1 MQPESGTAVLR
12 NRLEIGLWMD
22 DPFRNSRS
30 VLVRRQAKAQ
40 GIRQI
45 HFAGSNIRIE
55 HQSVGNAS
63 RTLHRRLLLRRPSS
77 ETFNRDFVVGA
88 LQRMQQAFRN
98 RFPSRNQNLG
108 DRTHKLRVHRSGKVA
123 VLFRASRR
131 KVARLLGPRLLR
143 VERCSWRSC
152 GQVGRSNQQ
161 TDPGLGTDYLGAAR
175 RVQGVLHHRQ
185 RHCLQQLELFFRLS
199 IDQQYFWAILHLS
212 LFRISSRTPEFL
224 INFSHGNC
232 QNVSNPFFCN
242 SRRKSEQKWR
252 MSLYNAVK
260 E

>member
-1 MQPESGTAVLR
+1 MSRGRGSGPMQPESGTAVLR
-12 NRLEIGLWMD
+12 NRLEIGLRMD

-63 RTLHRRLLLRRPSS
+63 RTLHRRLLLRRPSA

-88 LQRMQQAFRN
+88 LQRMQKAFRN

-108 DRTHKLRVHRSGKVA
+108 DRNHKLRVHRSGKVA

-143 VERCSWRSC
+143 VERCS
-152 GQVGRSNQQ
+152 
-161 TDPGLGTDYLGAAR
+161 
-175 RVQGVLHHRQ
+175 
-185 RHCLQQLELFFRLS
+185 
-199 IDQQYFWAILHLS
+199 
-212 LFRISSRTPEFL
+212 
-224 INFSHGNC
+224 
-232 QNVSNPFFCN
+232 
-242 SRRKSEQKWR
+242 
-252 MSLYNAVK
+252 
-260 E
+260 